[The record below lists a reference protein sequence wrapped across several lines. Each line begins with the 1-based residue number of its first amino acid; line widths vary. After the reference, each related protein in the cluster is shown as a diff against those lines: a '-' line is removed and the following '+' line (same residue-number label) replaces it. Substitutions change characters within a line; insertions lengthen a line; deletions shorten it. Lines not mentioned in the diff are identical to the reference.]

1 MTTSETGKFTS
12 PDYLEALSLYCAP
25 YENRL
30 DPKFFYA
37 GTALMQRLDLLTH
50 LTQFGESVVVVTGP
64 PGSGKS
70 TLMSRFVDQANSQW
84 RLCVLDGSEMEQMTV
99 RLSQALRI
107 DAAANEND
115 LVSRWAAQ
123 ADASQLLVVLIDNAE
138 QLDQPACNRLC
149 GLLSQP
155 QGERIRIVL
164 FGSQDIQQRVKQA
177 LEERACSRTTQM
189 LEVPRLSAEE
199 TSSYLMYR
207 LAVAGFSGESPFTA
221 TEVRAICKAADGRP
235 AEINRLAHDALADHQ
250 ARASSRPPL
259 ATRTSGRRQR
269 PLWLSASLGILVVA
283 AYVGWQRLSL
293 SLDTQQQLPQL
304 AKIGPQQEIPLRLPE
319 PPPANAIVRTG
330 QDGPLPASNG
340 RAGLNTQHRAV
351 SAAEPED
358 PQQSAAGPQA
368 AENIPDESAAAAV
381 VALQRPEATEP
392 QTTPQQSAEQ
402 PPLQQPAADLATA
415 EPEQP
420 PAAEQVTALRAGQ
433 AESSPGADLAT
444 AEPEQPPA
452 AERVTAVLASQAESS
467 PGADHGSSG
476 PHREAWLL
484 QQPPKSYSLQLLGSR
499 NEKSVTRFIE
509 DNRLDLRQTSYY
521 RGKFKDSEWFVL
533 LYGLYPS
540 RSAALEARERLPAAL
555 RKSKPWPRS
564 LESVHSAIRE
574 MTPQQGAGTKP

>member
-155 QGERIRIVL
+155 QGERVRIIL

-250 ARASSRPPL
+250 ARGQKEFFDL
-259 ATRTSGRRQR
+259 LGKRR
-269 PLWLSASLGILVVA
+269 
-283 AYVGWQRLSL
+283 
-293 SLDTQQQLPQL
+293 
-304 AKIGPQQEIPLRLPE
+304 
-319 PPPANAIVRTG
+319 
-330 QDGPLPASNG
+330 PASGEKVFVPPHDFAEFAQHQAVGQVVGQAQADTG
-340 RAGLNTQHRAV
+340 RFPALTGFGH
-351 SAAEPED
+351 
-358 PQQSAAGPQA
+358 
-368 AENIPDESAAAAV
+368 AAAHV
-381 VALQRPEATEP
+381 
-392 QTTPQQSAEQ
+392 
-402 PPLQQPAADLATA
+402 
-415 EPEQP
+415 
-420 PAAEQVTALRAGQ
+420 
-433 AESSPGADLAT
+433 
-444 AEPEQPPA
+444 
-452 AERVTAVLASQAESS
+452 
-467 PGADHGSSG
+467 
-476 PHREAWLL
+476 
-484 QQPPKSYSLQLLGSR
+484 
-499 NEKSVTRFIE
+499 
-509 DNRLDLRQTSYY
+509 
-521 RGKFKDSEWFVL
+521 
-533 LYGLYPS
+533 
-540 RSAALEARERLPAAL
+540 
-555 RKSKPWPRS
+555 
-564 LESVHSAIRE
+564 
-574 MTPQQGAGTKP
+574 

>member
-99 RLSQALRI
+99 RLSQALRS

-155 QGERIRIVL
+155 QGERIRIIL

-235 AEINRLAHDALADHQ
+235 AEINRLAHDALAEHQ

-269 PLWLSASLGILVVA
+269 SLWLSASLGILVVA

-304 AKIGPQQEIPLRLPE
+304 ARISPQQETPLRLPE
-319 PPPANAIVRTG
+319 PPPANALVRTG
-330 QDGPLPASNG
+330 QDGALPASND
-340 RAGLNTQHRAV
+340 RAGLNMQHRAV
-351 SAAEPED
+351 SAAEPDD
-358 PQQSAAGPQA
+358 PQPSAAAPAAAASPAGEPQA
-368 AENIPDESAAAAV
+368 AENTPDESAAATV

-392 QTTPQQSAEQ
+392 QTTTPPRAEP

-420 PAAEQVTALRAGQ
+420 AA
-433 AESSPGADLAT
+433 
-444 AEPEQPPA
+444 PEQ
-452 AERVTAVLASQAESS
+452 VTAVLASQAESS
-467 PGADHGSSG
+467 PGADQGSSG

-484 QQPPKSYSLQLLGSR
+484 RQPPKSYSLQLLGSR
-499 NEKSVTRFIE
+499 SEKSVTRFIE
-509 DNRLDLRQTSYY
+509 DNRLDLRQTAYY

-555 RKSKPWPRS
+555 RKGKPWPRS
-564 LESVHSAIRE
+564 LESVHSAIGE
-574 MTPQQGAGTKP
+574 MTPQQGAATKP

>member
-1 MTTSETGKFTS
+1 MTTSETGQFTS

-70 TLMSRFVDQANSQW
+70 TLMSRFVDQANTQW
-84 RLCVLDGSEMEQMTV
+84 RLCVLDGGEMDQMTV

-107 DAAANEND
+107 DAAENEND
-115 LVSRWAAQ
+115 LVSRWAAH

-138 QLDQPACNRLC
+138 QLDQPTCNRLC
-149 GLLSQP
+149 GLLGQP
-155 QGERIRIVL
+155 QGERIRIIL

-259 ATRTSGRRQR
+259 ATKTSGRRQR
-269 PLWLSASLGILVVA
+269 PLWLSASFGILVVV

-293 SLDTQQQLPQL
+293 SLDSQQQLPQL
-304 AKIGPQQEIPLRLPE
+304 ASISPRQEVPLRLPE
-319 PPPANAIVRTG
+319 PPPANALVRTA
-330 QDGPLPASNG
+330 QDSTLPASND

-351 SAAEPED
+351 SAAEPDD
-358 PQQSAAGPQA
+358 PQQSAAPRSAADRQA
-368 AENIPDESAAAAV
+368 AENIPDEPAEATV

-392 QTTPQQSAEQ
+392 QTTTQQRAEQ

-420 PAAEQVTALRAGQ
+420 AAPEQV
-433 AESSPGADLAT
+433 P
-444 AEPEQPPA
+444 
-452 AERVTAVLASQAESS
+452 AVLASQTESS

-484 QQPPKSYSLQLLGSR
+484 RQPPKSYSLQLLGSR
-499 NEKSVTRFIE
+499 SEKSVTRFIE
-509 DNRLDLRQTSYY
+509 DNRLDLRQTAYY
-521 RGKFKDSEWFVL
+521 RGNFKDSEWFVL

-540 RSAALEARERLPAAL
+540 RSAALEAREHLPAAL
-555 RKSKPWPRS
+555 RKGKPWPRS

-574 MTPQQGAGTKP
+574 MTPQQGAATRP

>member
-1 MTTSETGKFTS
+1 MTTSETGQFTS

-37 GTALMQRLDLLTH
+37 STALMQRLDLLTH

-70 TLMSRFVDQANSQW
+70 TLMSRFVDQANTQW
-84 RLCVLDGSEMEQMTV
+84 RLCVLDGREMEQMTA

-107 DAAANEND
+107 DAAENEND

-123 ADASQLLVVLIDNAE
+123 TDASQLLVVLIDNAE

-149 GLLSQP
+149 GLLGQP
-155 QGERIRIVL
+155 QGERVRIIL

-259 ATRTSGRRQR
+259 ATKTSGRRQR

-293 SLDTQQQLPQL
+293 SLDSQQQLPQL
-304 AKIGPQQEIPLRLPE
+304 ASISPQQEVPLRLPE
-319 PPPANAIVRTG
+319 PPPANALVRTG
-330 QDGPLPASNG
+330 QDGRVPASNG
-340 RAGLNTQHRAV
+340 QTGLNTQTPPV
-351 SAAEPED
+351 SAAEPGD
-358 PQQSAAGPQA
+358 PQQSAAAPSAAAAQA
-368 AENIPDESAAAAV
+368 AENAADESAATTV
-381 VALQRPEATEP
+381 VALQESGATEP
-392 QTTPQQSAEQ
+392 RATTQQRAEQ

-415 EPEQP
+415 EPDHS
-420 PAAEQVTALRAGQ
+420 AAPGQ
-433 AESSPGADLAT
+433 
-444 AEPEQPPA
+444 
-452 AERVTAVLASQAESS
+452 VTAVLASQTESS
-467 PGADHGSSG
+467 PGANRSSTG

-484 QQPPKSYSLQLLGSR
+484 RQPPKSYSLQLLGSR
-499 NEKSVTRFIE
+499 SEKSVTRFIE
-509 DNRLDLRQTSYY
+509 DNLLDLRQTAYY
-521 RGKFKDSEWFVL
+521 RGNFKDSEWFVL
-533 LYGLYPS
+533 LYGIYPS
-540 RSAALEARERLPAAL
+540 RNAALEARERLPEAL
-555 RKSKPWPRS
+555 RKGKPWPRS

-574 MTPQQGAGTKP
+574 MSPQ

>member
-1 MTTSETGKFTS
+1 MTTSETGQFTS

-70 TLMSRFVDQANSQW
+70 TLMRRFVDQANTVW

-99 RLSQALRI
+99 RLSQALGI

-123 ADASQLLVVLIDNAE
+123 ADASQLLVILIDNAE

-149 GLLSQP
+149 GLLGQP
-155 QGERIRIVL
+155 QSERIRIIL

-235 AEINRLAHDALADHQ
+235 AEINRLAHDALADHH

-259 ATRTSGRRQR
+259 ATKTSGRRQR

-304 AKIGPQQEIPLRLPE
+304 ARNTPQQEIPLRLPE
-319 PPPANAIVRTG
+319 PPPANALVRTG
-330 QDGPLPASNG
+330 EDGRLPVSND
-340 RAGLNTQHRAV
+340 RAGFNTQHRAA
-351 SAAEPED
+351 SAAEPGD
-358 PQQSAAGPQA
+358 PQQSAALRSAADPQV
-368 AENIPDESAAAAV
+368 AENTPDESAAATV

-392 QTTPQQSAEQ
+392 QTTTQQRAEQ

-420 PAAEQVTALRAGQ
+420 AA
-433 AESSPGADLAT
+433 
-444 AEPEQPPA
+444 PEA
-452 AERVTAVLASQAESS
+452 VTAVLASQAESS
-467 PGADHGSSG
+467 PDAEHGGSG

-484 QQPPKSYSLQLLGSR
+484 RQPPKSYSLQLLGSR
-499 NEKSVTRFIE
+499 SEKSVTRFIE
-509 DNRLDLRQTSYY
+509 DNRLDLRQTAYY

-540 RSAALEARERLPAAL
+540 RSAALEARERLPAVL
-555 RKSKPWPRS
+555 RKGKPWPRS

-574 MTPQQGAGTKP
+574 MTPQQDAATKP

>member
-1 MTTSETGKFTS
+1 MTTSETGQFTS

-37 GTALMQRLDLLTH
+37 STALMQRLDLLTH
-50 LTQFGESVVVVTGP
+50 LTQFGDSVVVVTGP

-155 QGERIRIVL
+155 QGERIRIIL

-235 AEINRLAHDALADHQ
+235 AEINRLANDALADHQ

-259 ATRTSGRRQR
+259 ATKTSGTRQR

-293 SLDTQQQLPQL
+293 SLDSQQQLASMSP
-304 AKIGPQQEIPLRLPE
+304 KQEVPLRLPQ
-319 PPPANAIVRTG
+319 PPSANALVRTG
-330 QDGPLPASNG
+330 QDGRLRASNG
-340 RAGLNTQHRAV
+340 QAGLDTQTPAV
-351 SAAEPED
+351 SAAEPD
-358 PQQSAAGPQA
+358 APQQSAAAPSAAAAPQVT
-368 AENIPDESAAAAV
+368 ENTPDESAATAV
-381 VALQRPEATEP
+381 AALQGPEATEP
-392 QTTPQQSAEQ
+392 QPTTQQRAEQ

-415 EPEQP
+415 EPDHS
-420 PAAEQVTALRAGQ
+420 AA
-433 AESSPGADLAT
+433 
-444 AEPEQPPA
+444 PEQ
-452 AERVTAVLASQAESS
+452 VTAVLASQAESS
-467 PGADHGSSG
+467 PGADRSSTG

-484 QQPPKSYSLQLLGSR
+484 RQPPKSYSLQLLGSR

-509 DNRLDLRQTSYY
+509 DNRLDPRQTAYY
-521 RGKFKDSEWFVL
+521 RGNFKDSEWFVL